1 MTPQKLLTVTLHHLQ
16 IDLGL
21 SFKYLA
27 VTSTKL
33 RGGKKK
39 DFVFSSMKKNPL
51 FFFSQSRFLAARMDS
66 SVFLLSARQRPFSL
80 FTNLPPFLPHQ
91 TLGDSEAAAFSLPG
105 DVDSNWLSNNNKK
118 KKKCLKLVQAIHA
131 AIIRL

>member
-16 IDLGL
+16 IDLVL

-33 RGGKKK
+33 RGGEKK
-39 DFVFSSMKKNPL
+39 DFVFSSMKKIL
-51 FFFSQSRFLAARMDS
+51 FFLSQSRFLAAQMDS

-118 KKKCLKLVQAIHA
+118 RKRNASNWSKQ
-131 AIIRL
+131 